1 MTTDADLPW
10 PERFRA
16 ATTAYDW
23 NAVALTAEQYV
34 RHLRSTEA
42 AVAQV
47 EATEVLGLLRGVRR
61 YTEIHVVADALLGHG
76 LNDAVIKRQFAQA
89 LVDRDSPAAARL
101 IYQGILDDPSTP
113 DAERPEALGGVGRC
127 YKQLYVLDQV
137 PSRQAR
143 HLPAAL
149 AAYREAY
156 DANHANYWHG
166 INLVALL
173 ARAARDG
180 VELEGVPDPAAAAAD
195 TAREV
200 RDLVLRDE
208 PPPGPW
214 ELATACE
221 AGVALGD
228 HDLAV
233 ARATMLVS
241 RKDADTFTLASLLR
255 QLVELW
261 QLNTDEL
268 PGQILV
274 PLLRSAVLGRDGGT
288 VVVDPRDARADRS
301 ARIAGYESATGENL
315 EKVLGRERFQ
325 GMAWWLTGLE
335 RCRAV
340 ARIESRF
347 SDAIGT
353 GFLVDGKQLSPHL
366 PDLVL
371 VTNGHVLPEDLPYDD
386 ACAVF
391 HGLVG
396 EAESTR
402 RSFDIVN
409 WWWYQPSKAPGLD
422 VTILELDAYPA
433 GVTPI
438 PLSSTMPRLEAQTR
452 PRAYVIG
459 HPSGWD
465 TPQFSLQDNLLI
477 DYDDRLVHYRS
488 PTEPGSSGS
497 PVFDASWRLI
507 AVHHAGGLETPKLR
521 GEGGTYP
528 ANEGISVPAIKAGLL
543 EFPPR
548 GEPVRRPV

>member
-1 MTTDADLPW
+1 MTTGGDVPW
-10 PERFRA
+10 TDRFRT

-23 NAVALTAEQYV
+23 TAVTLIAEQYV
-34 RHLRSTEA
+34 RHLRSTGDP
-42 AVAQV
+42 VPPT
-47 EATEVLGLLRGVRR
+47 EATQILALLRGVRR
-61 YTEIHVVADALLGHG
+61 YTEIHMVADALLGHG
-76 LNDAVIKRQFAQA
+76 LNDTVIKRQFAQA

-101 IYQGILDDPSTP
+101 VYQGILDDPATP
-113 DAERPEALGGVGRC
+113 AAERPEALGGIGRC
-127 YKQLYVLDQV
+127 HKQLYVLDQV
-137 PSRQAR
+137 PAR
-143 HLPAAL
+143 KRRHMPAAL
-149 AAYREAY
+149 GAYKEAY
-156 DANHANYWHG
+156 DADHRNHWHG

-180 VELEGVPDPAAAAAD
+180 VPLDGVPDPA
-195 TAREV
+195 TASV
-200 RDLVLRDE
+200 AIAHDVLEHVLHVQR
-208 PPPGPW
+208 PGVW

-228 HDLAV
+228 HDLAI

-241 RKDADTFTLASLLR
+241 RPDVDAFTLASLLR

-261 QLNTDEL
+261 ELDTDEL
-268 PGQILV
+268 PGQVLV
-274 PLLRSAVLGRDGGT
+274 PLLRSAVLGRDGGA
-288 VVVDPRDARADRS
+288 VMVDPRDARSDRT
-301 ARIAGYESATGENL
+301 ARIGGYESTTREDL

-325 GMAWWLTGLE
+325 GMNWWLTGLE

-347 SDAIGT
+347 SDAVGT
-353 GFLVDGKQLSPHL
+353 GFLVDGRLLSPEL

-371 VTNGHVLPEDLPYDD
+371 VTNGHVLPEDLPYGD

-396 EAESTR
+396 DGESTR
-402 RSFDIVN
+402 RRFDILR
-409 WWWYQPSKAPGLD
+409 WWWYQPSKAPDLD
-422 VTILELDAYPA
+422 VSILELDAYPT

-438 PLSSTMPRLEAQTR
+438 PLSPSMPRLDAQAR

-459 HPSGWD
+459 HPLGLN

-497 PVFDASWRLI
+497 PVFDATWRLI
-507 AVHHAGGLETPKLR
+507 AVHHAGGLETPRLR

-528 ANEGISVPAIKAGLL
+528 ANEGISVAAIKAKLL
-543 EFPPR
+543 ESPPR
-548 GEPVRRPV
+548 GEDVPRPG